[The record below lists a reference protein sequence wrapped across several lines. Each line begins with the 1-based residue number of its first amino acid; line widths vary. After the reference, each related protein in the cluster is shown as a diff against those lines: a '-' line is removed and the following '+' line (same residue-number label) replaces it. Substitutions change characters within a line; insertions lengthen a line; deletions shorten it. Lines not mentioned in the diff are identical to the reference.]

1 MAANAVSKRG
11 QLVQIHPEIPYY
23 SLDNPEIRA
32 VLDPAAPKV
41 YDARTRPWFQTAVKV
56 NSAVWSDIYPS
67 VGLPQLIVSAVLPV
81 YDPSGT
87 LLGVTGVDF
96 SLDDISQFLES
107 LDIGQSGQ
115 AFVVDGETQFVQ
127 WSQFADQRS
136 IDWRVV
142 VVVPEAEF
150 MEQIAANTRTT
161 ILLCLGA
168 LGVAIAVG
176 VFTSQRITQPIL
188 ELTEMS
194 QTLARS
200 SRDQQIGSG

>member
-1 MAANAVSKRG
+1 
-11 QLVQIHPEIPYY
+11 
-23 SLDNPEIRA
+23 
-32 VLDPAAPKV
+32 
-41 YDARTRPWFQTAVKV
+41 
-56 NSAVWSDIYPS
+56 VWSDIYPS

-81 YDPSGT
+81 YDSTGT

-115 AFVVDGETQFVQ
+115 AFVVDGVTRFVQ
-127 WSQFADQRS
+127 WSQFADQRG

-142 VVVPEAEF
+142 VVVPEADF

-168 LGVAIAVG
+168 LGVAISVG